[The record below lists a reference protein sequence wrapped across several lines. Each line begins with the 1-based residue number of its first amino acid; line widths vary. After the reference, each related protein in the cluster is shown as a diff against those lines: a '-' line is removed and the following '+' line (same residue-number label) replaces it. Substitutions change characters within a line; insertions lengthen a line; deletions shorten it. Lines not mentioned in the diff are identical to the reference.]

1 MSGGEKVGSKNY
13 VLSLSELKVA
23 WEESGKREIARNR
36 SEKMKKRGES
46 MCRSRLTTFEN
57 GGEEEGGERLL
68 AKKEK
73 GGHNNVKVSFM
84 VAGRGRDISSRR
96 RFFSERPIFSS
107 WQLCTLKF
115 DFPPFFTNSILQ
127 FHSAIFASHSS
138 SKNALLVRYLPFSLP
153 LIYEEEMLVAAPPS
167 PPPQALLRP
176 TFGAFHPLSPP
187 RGEMG
192 AKIGFFPP
200 FILSLSLPR
209 RTANLPLEHYGTRG
223 TAFRLGVG
231 VDSALH
237 W

>member
-1 MSGGEKVGSKNY
+1 MQYALFLRTRFCPPKMSGGEKVGSKNY

-176 TFGAFHPLSPP
+176 TFGAFPPSLLRAGKWVRKLVSSPLSFSLFLF
-187 RGEMG
+187 RGERPT
-192 AKIGFFPP
+192 F
-200 FILSLSLPR
+200 L
-209 RTANLPLEHYGTRG
+209 
-223 TAFRLGVG
+223 
-231 VDSALH
+231 
-237 W
+237 